1 MDIPI
6 RAEVW
11 CHDGV
16 AGRSTGVVF
25 NAAKEVTH
33 LLVQERGWQGAERI
47 VPVRYVLRTS
57 DDVIHLSCSR
67 LELMACDPFEENE
80 FVSVPLSNRPSP
92 DKYRSLL
99 DKLDN

>member
-25 NAAKEVTH
+25 NAAKQVTH

-47 VPVRYVLRTS
+47 VPVRHVLRAT
-57 DDVIHLSCSR
+57 DDVIFLGCTR
-67 LELMACDPFEENE
+67 LELMACDPFEEHE
-80 FVSVPLSNRPSP
+80 FVSVPLENRLSP
-92 DKYRSLL
+92 ENYRSVL
-99 DKLDN
+99 DRFDD